1 MNINYYQYMK
11 KLFTVLTCV
20 LLSLTAMAQSANVM
34 SMARAELQKRG
45 LVEADVRARL
55 LEDGINIDTLSPADY
70 PAYQDRIMRILDQ
83 MEAENA
89 QPASGTV
96 APPTTPYDV
105 APKDASQIVQTTMG
119 EAAAEA
125 ALDKALEENHV
136 STTAG
141 NDIFGHSLF
150 TNANLS
156 VFRTTDGAQAPDSY
170 VLGEGDEVHI
180 SIFGSSQTEIH
191 QRIAPD
197 GSIQPAGSSKIFLK
211 GLTLAQARQAIRS
224 KLAQHYSFRQDQ
236 IAVTISTARTVQVGI
251 YGEVGVQGDFT
262 LSALNTVFNALA
274 AAGGPTANGSIR
286 EIQLSRGGK
295 TYTMD
300 LYKYMLNPTQG
311 VGYEIQNGDVIFVPV
326 ARKIVDI
333 TGAVYRPM
341 RYEVVDGDNVS
352 DLIKYAGGLTAN
364 ANPDFIQVAHLEN
377 GKIEY
382 NDYDM
387 AGALNGAV
395 KIRLENG
402 DRVAVHGLRNPEETF
417 VAING
422 DVYYEGRYDLSKNPT
437 LKALLENAKPRYT
450 AITDYVLV
458 ERTHDDQTVE
468 VLTVPFPGVKG
479 NPDFAL
485 QSKDVVSVRGLMTY
499 RDVDSLA
506 VRGEVR
512 KPFSREFSTNDR
524 MTVGQAIEYA
534 GGLKP
539 NVFPVAY
546 IVRKD
551 VTNPDKRE
559 YISVSLERD
568 LEKLLQPGDELT
580 VYDNSTYTNI
590 GEVSIFGA
598 VKNAMGVTYDPS
610 LTLHDLIMMAGG
622 FETGA
627 AYNRVEVFRT
637 KISDTQEV
645 EYDQITLAVNE
656 DYYPVDGDFQFRPY
670 DKVVVRMTPNFAT
683 SRTVEINGRVR
694 YPGTY
699 VLEDSTTSLSEII
712 KQAGGL
718 LDDADPYAT
727 IFRTNGR
734 IPGNIGFDLAEMNK
748 HKGKLTSDPNLM
760 EGDVINVV
768 RQENTV
774 TIRTVGT
781 RMSQYVPEG
790 FEESQKTVIYQ
801 GPHSAGWYIRHY
813 AGGFAKF
820 ADRNSVTVTMPNNQT
835 EGTHTFIFRNYP
847 TVQPGSVITLRLDQE
862 KIDDHNRKMAEPK
875 AKVDF
880 ESVASKTLS
889 AVTSITSLYILIAN
903 LAKTKQ

>member
-1 MNINYYQYMK
+1 MNTNNCHNMK
-11 KLFTVLTCV
+11 KLLTVLAFAV
-20 LLSLTAMAQSANVM
+20 LSLTALAQSANMM
-34 SMARAELQKRG
+34 SMARSELQKRG
-45 LVEADVRARL
+45 LAEAEVRARL
-55 LEDGINIDTLSPADY
+55 LENGINVDTLTPSDF
-70 PAYQDRIMRILDQ
+70 PAYQDRVIQILDQ
-83 MEAENA
+83 MEAEKSH
-89 QPASGTV
+89 PAAATV
-96 APPTTPYDV
+96 APPVTPYDV
-105 APKDASQIVQTTMG
+105 APKDASEIVQTTMG

-125 ALDKALEENHV
+125 ALDKALDENHV
-136 STTAG
+136 SRTTG

-150 TNANLS
+150 TNSSLS

-170 VLGEGDEVHI
+170 VLGEGDEIHI

-274 AAGGPTANGSIR
+274 AAGGPSATGSVR
-286 EIQLSRGGK
+286 EVQLSRGGK
-295 TYTMD
+295 TYTLD
-300 LYKYMLNPTQG
+300 LYKYMLTSTNGPG
-311 VGYEIQNGDVIFVPV
+311 FEIQNGDVLFVPV
-326 ARKIVDI
+326 ARKIVDVS
-333 TGAVYRPM
+333 GAVHRPM
-341 RYEVVDGDNVS
+341 RYEVVDGDSIS
-352 DLIKYAGGLTAN
+352 DLINYAGGLTSN
-364 ANPDFIQVAHLEN
+364 ANRDFVQVAHMEN

-382 NDYDM
+382 KDYDM
-387 AGALNGAV
+387 AGALSGAI
-395 KIRLENG
+395 KIRLDNG
-402 DRVAVHGLRNPEETF
+402 DQVAVHALQNPEETF
-417 VAING
+417 VAISG
-422 DVYYEGRYDLSKNPT
+422 DVYYEGRYDLSNNPT
-437 LKALLENAKPRYT
+437 LKALLDNAKPRYT
-450 AITDYVLV
+450 ALTDYVLV
-458 ERTHDDQTVE
+458 ERTHADQTVE
-468 VLTVPFPGVKG
+468 ILTVPFPGIKG
-479 NPDFAL
+479 NPDFVL
-485 QSKDVVSVRGLMTY
+485 QSKDSVRVRDLNTY
-499 RDVDSLA
+499 RDVDTIS

-512 KPFSREFSTNDR
+512 IPFTRDFSLNDR
-524 MTVGQAIEYA
+524 MTVGQAIDYA

-551 VTNPDKRE
+551 ITNSDKRE
-559 YISVSLERD
+559 YIRVSLERD

-590 GEVSIFGA
+590 GEVNIFGA
-598 VKNAMGVTYDPS
+598 VKNPLGVTYDPT

-637 KISDTQEV
+637 RISETQEV
-645 EYDQITLAVNE
+645 EYDQITLAVDD
-656 DYYPVDGDFQFRPY
+656 DYNLIDGDFQLRPF

-712 KQAGGL
+712 RQAGGL

-727 IFRTNGR
+727 LFRTNGR
-734 IPGNIGFDLAEMNK
+734 IPGRIGFDLAEVKK
-748 HKGKLTSDPNLM
+748 HKGKLSSDPYLM

-768 RQENTV
+768 RRENTV

-781 RMSQYVPEG
+781 RMGQYVPDG
-790 FEESQKTVIYQ
+790 FEESQKTIIYQ
-801 GPHSAGWYIRHY
+801 GPHSAGWYIRNF

-820 ADRNSVTVTMPNNQT
+820 ADRNSVTVTLPNYQSVA
-835 EGTHTFIFRNYP
+835 THSFIFRNYP
-847 TVQPGSVITLRLDQE
+847 TVQPGSVITLRMDQE
-862 KIDDHNRKMAEPK
+862 RIDDHNRKMEEPK
-875 AKVDF
+875 SKVDI

-889 AVTSITSLYILIAN
+889 AVTSVVSLFVLARN
-903 LAKTKQ
+903 LGNVTK

>member
-1 MNINYYQYMK
+1 MK

-20 LLSLTAMAQSANVM
+20 LLALTALAQSASMM
-34 SMARAELQKRG
+34 SMARSELQKRG
-45 LVEADVRARL
+45 LSEAEVRTRL
-55 LEDGINIDTLSPADY
+55 MENGINVDTLSPSDY
-70 PAYQDRIMRILDQ
+70 PAFQDRVLQILDQ
-83 MEAENA
+83 MEAEKA
-89 QPASGTV
+89 QPGATTTT
-96 APPTTPYDV
+96 PPTTPYDV
-105 APKDASQIVQTTMG
+105 APKDASEIVQTTMG
-119 EAAAEA
+119 EAAAESTLKE
-125 ALDKALEENHV
+125 ALQENNV
-136 STTAG
+136 STTDG
-141 NDIFGHSLF
+141 DDIFGHSLF
-150 TNANLS
+150 SSSSLS

-251 YGEVGVQGDFT
+251 YGEVGIQGDFT

-274 AAGGPTANGSIR
+274 AAGGPTAIGSVR
-286 EIQLSRGGK
+286 DIQLSRGGK

-311 VGYEIQNGDVIFVPV
+311 VGFEIQNGDVLFVPV
-326 ARKIVDI
+326 ARKIVNI
-333 TGAVYRPM
+333 EGAVYRPM
-341 RYEVVDGDNVS
+341 RYEAVDGDSIS

-364 ANPDFIQVAHLEN
+364 ANRDFVQVAHMEN

-382 NDYDM
+382 KDYDM
-387 AGALNGAV
+387 AGALSGAV
-395 KIRLENG
+395 RIRLDDG
-402 DRVAVHGLRNPEETF
+402 DKIAIHSLQNPEETF
-417 VAING
+417 IAIGG

-437 LKALLENAKPRYT
+437 LKALLDNAKPRYT
-450 AITDYVLV
+450 AMTDFVLV
-458 ERTHDDQTVE
+458 ERTHADQTVE

-485 QSKDVVSVRGLMTY
+485 QSKDSVSVRGLMTY
-499 RDVDSLA
+499 RDVDSLS
-506 VRGEVR
+506 VNGEVR
-512 KPFSREFSTNDR
+512 NPYTREFSRNDR

-559 YISVSLERD
+559 YIRVSLDRD
-568 LEKLLQPGDELT
+568 QEMSLQPGDELT

-590 GEVSIFGA
+590 GEVTIFGA
-598 VKNAMGVTYDPS
+598 VKNPQGVTFDPS

-637 KISDTQEV
+637 WISKTQEV
-645 EYDQITLAVNE
+645 EYDQITLAVDE
-656 DYYPVDGDFQFRPY
+656 DYNLCSGDFQLRPF

-699 VLEDSTTSLSEII
+699 VLEDSSTSLSAII
-712 KQAGGL
+712 QQAGGL

-734 IPGNIGFDLAEMNK
+734 IPGQIGFDLAEMNR
-748 HKGKLTSDPNLM
+748 HKGKLASDPYLM
-760 EGDVINVV
+760 EGDVINVT

-781 RMSQYVPEG
+781 RMGQYVPEG
-790 FEESQKTVIYQ
+790 FEESQKTIIYQ
-801 GPHSAGWYIRHY
+801 GPHSAGWYIRNY
-813 AGGFAKF
+813 AGGFDKF
-820 ADRNSVTVTMPNNQT
+820 ADRNSVTVTLPNNQS
-835 EGTHTFIFRNYP
+835 ESTHTFIFRNYP
-847 TVQPGSVITLRLDQE
+847 TVQPGSVITLRMDQE
-862 KIDDHNRKMAEPK
+862 KIDDHKRRMEEPK
-875 AKVDF
+875 TKVDI
-880 ESVASKTLS
+880 ESIASKTLS
-889 AVTSITSLYILIAN
+889 SVTSIVSLYVLIAN
-903 LAKTKQ
+903 LTKTSK